1 MSTSTYTSIFVGTGI
16 MLLIGI
22 LDMPWG
28 YYELLRWVAVAAGVL
43 LIVRSIKLEKSA
55 WAILGGLAILFF
67 FPPFGISFEKEIWVL
82 FDLAFGIAFIASGLA
97 LKKIAS

>member
-1 MSTSTYTSIFVGTGI
+1 

-82 FDLAFGIAFIASGLA
+82 FDLAFGIGFIAAGLS
-97 LKKIAS
+97 LKKLAS

>member
-1 MSTSTYTSIFVGTGI
+1 

-55 WAILGGLAILFF
+55 WAILGGLAILFV
-67 FPPFGISFEKEIWVL
+67 FPPFGISFEKEIWAL
-82 FDLAFGIAFIASGLA
+82 FDLAFGIAFITAGLA
-97 LKKIAS
+97 LKKLAS